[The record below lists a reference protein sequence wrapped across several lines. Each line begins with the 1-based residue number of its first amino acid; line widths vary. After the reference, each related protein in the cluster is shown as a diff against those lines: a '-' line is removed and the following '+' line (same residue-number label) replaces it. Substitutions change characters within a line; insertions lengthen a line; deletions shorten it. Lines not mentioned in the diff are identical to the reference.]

1 MGALSLSQLY
11 RYYPSSSPYLC
22 FWATLNKCSTA
33 QSFSSR
39 LKYHC
44 TRKESQMAL
53 HQRWDKHSFLS
64 LPFIPIH
71 LRVCV
76 HKYMRFTAALCSRG
90 SNERNLLCYRAVA
103 VMHTMLRRNFTFT
116 ETRFSPKQSGRCV
129 KSDNCI
135 EIEPTTATET
145 SF

>member
-1 MGALSLSQLY
+1 
-11 RYYPSSSPYLC
+11 
-22 FWATLNKCSTA
+22 
-33 QSFSSR
+33 
-39 LKYHC
+39 
-44 TRKESQMAL
+44 MAL

-103 VMHTMLRRNFTFT
+103 VMHTMLRRNFEFT
-116 ETRFSPKQSGRCV
+116 DTRFSPQQSGRCV

-135 EIEPTTATET
+135 EIEPKTATEP
-145 SF
+145 SFYFLSVLEKQSVAAFTVTPPKCSLSISLSAGGGRQMSRIGA